1 MLFSII
7 GKPIQMSSQT
17 TMKTN
22 TGTLNRLRN
31 HGKCGD
37 SLDNVLNQVLDKIEE
52 KIEDL
57 SERVSDV
64 EEDLEDEPIEVED

>member
-1 MLFSII
+1 M
-7 GKPIQMSSQT
+7 SQT

-37 SLDNVLNQVLDKIEE
+37 SLDNVLNKVLDSIED

-57 SERVSDV
+57 SERVSNV
-64 EEDLEDEPIEVED
+64 EEDLDTEDEPIEAED

>member
-1 MLFSII
+1 M
-7 GKPIQMSSQT
+7 SQT

-22 TGTLNRLRN
+22 TGTLDRLRN

-37 SLDNVLNQVLDKIEE
+37 SLDNVLNKVLDSIED

-57 SERVSDV
+57 SERVSNV
-64 EEDLEDEPIEVED
+64 EEDLDTEDEPIEAED

>member
-1 MLFSII
+1 
-7 GKPIQMSSQT
+7 MSDQT

-22 TGTLNRLRN
+22 TGTLDRLRN

-37 SLDNVLNQVLDKIEE
+37 SLDTVLNKVLNKIEE

-57 SERVSDV
+57 EERVSGV
-64 EEDLEDEPIEVED
+64 EVDIDEDEDDDE